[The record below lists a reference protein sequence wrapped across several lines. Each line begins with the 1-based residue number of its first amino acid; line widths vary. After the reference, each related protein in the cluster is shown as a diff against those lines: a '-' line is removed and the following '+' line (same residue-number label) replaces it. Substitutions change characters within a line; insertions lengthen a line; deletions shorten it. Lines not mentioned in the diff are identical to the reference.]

1 MSLQSPRVLL
11 FITHIDKL
19 LSTFNLPAD
28 LRLPGVY
35 YPGVYYP
42 EVYYPGFQAE
52 SVNAT
57 AELSLLGF

>member
-35 YPGVYYP
+35 YP